1 MISLPILG
9 PLLKKFFAI
18 PLQKLNLYAALAH
31 FIALVVFAFLL
42 IKMLRPEFQVTQL
55 FRLKPYVPEGEIA
68 QDTINR
74 PLVTSPASGI
84 NVPYL
89 ITAFFG
95 FTVLFH
101 LLYYFNGGPDGW
113 YTRFV
118 KQGSN
123 PVRFF
128 EYGISAAIMTAV
140 ICCLSGVRD
149 INGIWAVTLSI
160 TALMSQGAIVEHQL
174 TLPTPDKTTVLY
186 ATVCGWLLLLTSW
199 VPITFS
205 LIKAIQDIRNASEE
219 YRNNVPSWIP
229 FFIVLQLLQFSQ
241 FGFIQLKQVRPFLKG
256 LPMPSFDSIE
266 RQYIINSFTTKLTLG
281 AFFAYGL
288 LQRQRESDAWV
299 NRQLA

>member
-160 TALMSQGAIVEHQL
+160 TALMSQGAIV
-174 TLPTPDKTTVLY
+174 K
-186 ATVCGWLLLLTSW
+186 LLCSMQQY
-199 VPITFS
+199 V
-205 LIKAIQDIRNASEE
+205 D
-219 YRNNVPSWIP
+219 
-229 FFIVLQLLQFSQ
+229 
-241 FGFIQLKQVRPFLKG
+241 GFY
-256 LPMPSFDSIE
+256 S
-266 RQYIINSFTTKLTLG
+266 
-281 AFFAYGL
+281 
-288 LQRQRESDAWV
+288 
-299 NRQLA
+299 